1 MSENPLDVINTKYCR
16 EHVCF
21 KAFRNGV
28 CIACT
33 EEKDIQ
39 KRFIV
44 SEKEAEILKT
54 ELGTIPKDIIISELI
69 IKKGRGRPK
78 GSKNKK

>member
-1 MSENPLDVINTKYCR
+1 MSENPLDIINTKYCR

-28 CIACT
+28 CISCS
-33 EEKDIQ
+33 EEKMKELNKMLDEPAKVIPEL
-39 KRFIV
+39 KELF
-44 SEKEAEILKT
+44 EKPDVLNVQ
-54 ELGTIPKDIIISELI
+54 
-69 IKKGRGRPK
+69 KKGRGRPK